1 MKQILSLTPAQR
13 TTTPLTRR
21 RQLLAE
27 FERSG
32 LSIAAF
38 ARQHGIGYS
47 TFCAWRRRA
56 TSQPNVCFAEI
67 ELERSVLPEAI
78 VVELGRQA
86 RMRLSSAH
94 QLQLAARLLK
104 ELEVVC

>member
-1 MKQILSLTPAQR
+1 
-13 TTTPLTRR
+13 
-21 RQLLAE
+21 
-27 FERSG
+27 
-32 LSIAAF
+32 
-38 ARQHGIGYS
+38 
-47 TFCAWRRRA
+47 
-56 TSQPNVCFAEI
+56 VCFAEI